1 MSVGSP
7 HIHDECEPL
16 MGCGFLFEPSGVFLE
31 INEIFEI
38 FGFRRLTLRVTGKDV
53 FPAWFAVFLQGWKHS
68 SKACV

>member
-1 MSVGSP
+1 M
-7 HIHDECEPL
+7 
-16 MGCGFLFEPSGVFLE
+16 FFLE